1 MLPHLLIK
9 KYMLPCPYVGMYLH
23 GDKYAHHP
31 FLQDLILF
39 AMPSP
44 NGMAEASGN
53 TPGNMNADGTSANR
67 VYSKSSA
74 NASESTSDRS
84 DIVLA

>member
-1 MLPHLLIK
+1 
-9 KYMLPCPYVGMYLH
+9 
-23 GDKYAHHP
+23 
-31 FLQDLILF
+31 
-39 AMPSP
+39 MPSP

-74 NASESTSDRS
+74 NASESTSDGS
-84 DIVLA
+84 DIFLARLN